1 MRRAETAT
9 PTWADYRAE
18 FPIFESTTYLNTC
31 SLAPLS
37 RRVAAAVGEYL
48 RLWQQF
54 GASAWSGPWW
64 EEIATLRRRAAQVIG
79 ADASEVALFPHV
91 TAALVAVASAVD
103 FRTRPRAVCSELEFP
118 TTRYLW

>member
-37 RRVAAAVGEYL
+37 RRVAPPGFGLSRVGVPHDTLPLADEDGNRSGHAQFTRRHDPAAGGI
-48 RLWQQF
+48 R
-54 GASAWSGPWW
+54 P
-64 EEIATLRRRAAQVIG
+64 RRRRSDG
-79 ADASEVALFPHV
+79 AGRGVRRSIPHGGG
-91 TAALVAVASAVD
+91 AGH
-103 FRTRPRAVCSELEFP
+103 RP
-118 TTRYLW
+118 